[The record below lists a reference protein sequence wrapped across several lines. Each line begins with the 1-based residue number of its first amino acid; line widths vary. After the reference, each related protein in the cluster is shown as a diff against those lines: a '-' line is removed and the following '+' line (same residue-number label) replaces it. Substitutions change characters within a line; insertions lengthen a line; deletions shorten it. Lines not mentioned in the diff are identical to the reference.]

1 MGVGGTPA
9 SFARAG
15 TLGLPLMVA
24 IIGGSFSRFRPL
36 IDLYRESGR
45 RAGIAP
51 DRLKVGVHA
60 VGFVAET
67 TDAAKDAF
75 YPGWHDMWSHL
86 GRERGWPEPTP
97 AQFDAL
103 CAPDGAYL
111 IGDPD
116 AVAAKLRVL
125 EDALGGVARVSLQ
138 NELCIGRSGS
148 DEAFDRDVGHP
159 CQVII
164 AKAAAAAA
172 SGAVRLTGVGC
183 EPNFPGRCSD
193 LVFDAVEA

>member
-1 MGVGGTPA
+1 MFPRPLQSELPIWVGVGGTPA

-15 TLGLPLMVA
+15 ALGLPLMVA

-36 IDLYRESGR
+36 VDIYRAAAQ

-51 DRLKVGVHA
+51 DRLRIGVHA

-111 IGDPD
+111 IGDPHV
-116 AVAAKLRVL
+116 VAGKLQML
-125 EDALGGVARVSLQ
+125 DEALGGVARVNLQ
-138 NELCIGRSGS
+138 MSS
-148 DEAFDRDVGHP
+148 
-159 CQVII
+159 
-164 AKAAAAAA
+164 A
-172 SGAVRLTGVGC
+172 SGDQAAMRRSIELLGTSVR
-183 EPNFPGRCSD
+183 SS
-193 LVFDAVEA
+193 LV